1 MPSDRS
7 TLPKKPW
14 RKSGRRLIGR
24 RTAGRR
30 TLGRRRPKIGLRP
43 LRPNPRPPMR
53 ASFAAAGR
61 GLAAAAAAVGGA
73 DANAA
78 AGASARRAV
87 SSRASGRA
95 SGIPAAV
102 PAARRPDASA
112 TSDDAVGQLGPDAAL
127 DRGDRAERVLEVA
140 ARERAE
146 VVGVEVVVGA
156 LAGADLLDLMLEAQR
171 ADERERL

>member
-1 MPSDRS
+1 MPSARS

-53 ASFAAAGR
+53 ASLATGGR

-73 DANAA
+73 TANAA

-87 SSRASGRA
+87 SRRASGRA

-102 PAARRPDASA
+102 PAARRADAGA
-112 TSDDAVGQLGPDAAL
+112 TSDDTIGQLGPDPAL
-127 DRGDRAERVLEVA
+127 DRGDGAKRVLEVA
-140 ARERAE
+140 AGQRAQ
-146 VVGVEVVVGA
+146 VVGPQVVVGA
-156 LAGADLLDLMLEAQR
+156 LAG
-171 ADERERL
+171 

>member
-1 MPSDRS
+1 MPSARS

-73 DANAA
+73 GANAAAA
-78 AGASARRAV
+78 AGASARGAG
-87 SSRASGRA
+87 SSRAGGGA

-102 PAARRPDASA
+102 PAAGRPDASA
-112 TSDDAVGQLGPDAAL
+112 TSDDAVGQLGPDPPL
-127 DRGDRAERVLEVA
+127 HRGDRAERVLEVA

-146 VVGVEVVVGA
+146 VVGAQVV
-156 LAGADLLDLMLEAQR
+156 
-171 ADERERL
+171 